1 MTRSRG
7 ILALFATSLLGVTV
21 HATPASASICEAAL
35 VYRTKGSVASCSAY
49 ASNLLFVGATGVTDI
64 HIYCNGGD
72 AHVVEGTF
80 AFTATPSAP
89 CVITVVLTA
98 LVDGTTSYAMT
109 Y

>member
-7 ILALFATSLLGVTV
+7 ILALLATSLFGVTL

-49 ASNLLFVGATGVTDI
+49 ASNVLFVGATGVTDI

-80 AFTATPSAP
+80 AFTASGGP
-89 CVITVVLTA
+89 CVVTVVLTA